1 MTPLIN
7 TSVGLLGFALTL
19 CALSVANSVTAIPSI
34 LSNWYGDNKRPR
46 VDITVQG
53 ITSSWLYDTGAC
65 RTCISTKKF
74 FKWFG
79 TNLPKAVNPSSPVL
93 NLRDAGGNSLGFRG
107 VYNIPLTIMGKTVI
121 HEVWVCDKIT
131 DLIIGV
137 DFIQIHKLA
146 YDCTSRSVHWNNE
159 PHAPVLTLREETTFE
174 PLTTTLIST
183 KFLGKFDKNT
193 TQIVSIFS
201 IEDEFIQGGP
211 ALVYVS
217 DSGLCTVA
225 VTNCAPYPIQLKRGS
240 VIGLIQDECCAQD
253 EIEPLSDTKV
263 MEIFESINLICAHA
277 TSSHKWTRDDIASKI
292 QLNVPT
298 EFRSKYLDLLFKH
311 RCS

>member
-1 MTPLIN
+1 
-7 TSVGLLGFALTL
+7 
-19 CALSVANSVTAIPSI
+19 
-34 LSNWYGDNKRPR
+34 
-46 VDITVQG
+46 
-53 ITSSWLYDTGAC
+53 
-65 RTCISTKKF
+65 
-74 FKWFG
+74 
-79 TNLPKAVNPSSPVL
+79 
-93 NLRDAGGNSLGFRG
+93 
-107 VYNIPLTIMGKTVI
+107 MGKTVM

-183 KFLGKFDKNT
+183 KFLGKFEKNT

-263 MEIFESINLICAHA
+263 TEIFESINLICAHA

-298 EFRSKYLDLLFKH
+298 EFRSKYLNLLFKH
-311 RCS
+311 RDALSTSKTDLGKAKTFFHKIHLKDNNPVYRKQFKIPEAHSDFISKTIDDWLNLVWFAGRHPCTILQFFVFLKRTVLD